1 MALQNVYSPA
11 GGTAVASGA
20 NQIYVA
26 ISSDQIWVA
35 DAQAGTAP
43 INIVAGQTF
52 IMGGTVDALYRVQ
65 PALFAPFQVF
75 VGVAGE
81 GSF

>member
-11 GGTAVASGA
+11 GGTAAASTA

-26 ISSDQIWVA
+26 IASGQVQVSDVT
-35 DAQAGTAP
+35 AGTA
-43 INIVAGQTF
+43 IVNVQLGSTY
-52 IMGGTVDALYRVQ
+52 ILGGTVDAVYRAD
-65 PALFAPFQVF
+65 PALFAPLQVF

-81 GSF
+81 GSM